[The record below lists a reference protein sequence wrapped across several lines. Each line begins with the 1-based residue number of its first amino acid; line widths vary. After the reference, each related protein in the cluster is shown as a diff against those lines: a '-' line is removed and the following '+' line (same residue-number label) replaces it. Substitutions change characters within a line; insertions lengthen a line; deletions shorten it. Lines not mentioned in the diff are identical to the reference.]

1 MRFLAAF
8 ERVLFASRWIQ
19 APLYVG
25 LALSL
30 ALLLA
35 RFAASAFELVLHGLE
50 GSEDHLIVA
59 VLGLVDITLVA
70 NLVLMVVFAGY
81 ETFVSSLH
89 DASSAQRL
97 GWMGRIGF
105 TDLKLK
111 LMGSIVAISAIHLL
125 EDFMNVHDVPDRD
138 LGWRAGL
145 HGLFVVSGLFL
156 AGMDRVGHRPEEH

>member
-1 MRFLAAF
+1 MLARF
-8 ERVLFASRWIQ
+8 ERLLFASRWLQ

-25 LALSL
+25 LALTL
-30 ALLLA
+30 VLLLV
-35 RFAASAFELVLHGLE
+35 RFALSGFDLVLHGFD

-59 VLGLVDITLVA
+59 VLGLVDLTLVA

-81 ETFVSSLH
+81 ETFVSRL
-89 DASSAQRL
+89 DEAASSDRL

-105 TDLKLK
+105 SDLKLK

-125 EDFMNVHDVPDRD
+125 EDFMNVHDLPDRD

-145 HGLFVVSGLFL
+145 HGLFVVSGLVL
-156 AGMDRVGHRPEEH
+156 AAMDRVGQDNH

>member
-1 MRFLAAF
+1 MLARF
-8 ERVLFASRWIQ
+8 ERLLFASRWLQ

-35 RFAASAFELVLHGLE
+35 RFAMSGFDLVLHGF
-50 GSEDHLIVA
+50 GDGEDHLIVA
-59 VLGLVDITLVA
+59 VLGLVDLTLVA

-81 ETFVSSLH
+81 ETFVSRLD
-89 DASSAQRL
+89 DAASADRL

-125 EDFMNVHDVPDRD
+125 EDFMNVHDLPDRD

-145 HGLFVVSGLFL
+145 HGLFVVSGLVL
-156 AGMDRVGHRPEEH
+156 AAMDRVGHQEGSH